1 MTMIHSAEVIEA
13 DSIYED
19 PYSMEEK
26 DPLKSGA
33 AESSLW
39 ELASM
44 RRHYHPSV
52 STLAKIF
59 EEAFTKPNYNMED
72 FYDHTYTTV
81 SHLERSTSVH
91 CYKTESCKI
100 QLFQTETSRPLKK
113 APALAAKPADGDWTF
128 LFPTKENFDQSAE
141 AEDLQ
146 LALETKGD
154 IVSQLWRFG

>member
-1 MTMIHSAEVIEA
+1 MIHSAEVIEA
-13 DSIYED
+13 DAIYED
-19 PYSMEEK
+19 PYQASEV

-44 RRHYHPSV
+44 RKHYHPSV

-72 FYDHTYTTV
+72 FYDHTYTT
-81 SHLERSTSVH
+81 
-91 CYKTESCKI
+91 
-100 QLFQTETSRPLKK
+100 LFQTETSRPLKK
-113 APALAAKPADGDWTF
+113 PPALAAKPADEDWEF
-128 LFPTKENFDQSAE
+128 LMPTGARFDGSDQAE
-141 AEDLQ
+141 ERQ

-154 IVSQLWRFG
+154 LVSQLWRFG

>member
-1 MTMIHSAEVIEA
+1 MVAAFVKRLARLCLHAPPAAIITVIPFTYNQMKRHPALMTMIHSAEVIEA
-13 DSIYED
+13 DAVFEGKGPSVCIDDVCSRLTLHPVD
-19 PYSMEEK
+19 PYRAGEI

-44 RRHYHPSV
+44 RKHYHPSV

-81 SHLERSTSVH
+81 S
-91 CYKTESCKI
+91 I
-100 QLFQTETSRPLKK
+100 KK
-113 APALAAKPADGDWTF
+113 FVVLRCIDRLT
-128 LFPTKENFDQSAE
+128 
-141 AEDLQ
+141 
-146 LALETKGD
+146 
-154 IVSQLWRFG
+154 